1 MTASYD
7 ALLLF
12 VPVLL
17 LSVVAHEYAH
27 ARVAVSQGDPT
38 PLMLGRL
45 TLNPL
50 PHIDPV
56 GTVLVP
62 LLLFFSQ
69 AGFII
74 GWAKPVP
81 VNPRNFRDYR
91 RGDILVSI
99 AGVAANFLLAVLFF
113 LAALGLSAAG
123 VGSGSAGLAGAL
135 RRAAEFGLFLN
146 LLLGI
151 FNLIP
156 IPPLDGS
163 HLLYHLL
170 PPALGAR
177 YREVGRYGII
187 LLFLV
192 ILIPGLLG
200 TLLLPVRFLMEV
212 ARGVIDGVA

>member
-1 MTASYD
+1 MASYD
-7 ALLLF
+7 SLVLF

-45 TLNPL
+45 TMNPL
-50 PHIDPV
+50 PHVDPV

-62 LLLFFSQ
+62 LILFFSQ

-81 VNPRNFRDYR
+81 VNTRNFRNYR
-91 RGDILVSI
+91 KGDLLV
-99 AGVAANFLLAVLFF
+99 
-113 LAALGLSAAG
+113 SAAG
-123 VGSGSAGLAGAL
+123 VTANFALALLFFGAALALSASGAEAGTPGLAGAL
-135 RRAAEFGLFLN
+135 RRMAEFGLFLN
-146 LLLGI
+146 LLLGV

-156 IPPLDGS
+156 VPPLDGS

-177 YREVGRYGII
+177 YRQLGRYGIV

-192 ILIPGLLG
+192 ILVPGLLG
-200 TLLLPVRFLMEV
+200 ALLFPVRFLMDV
-212 ARGVIDGVA
+212 ARGVIESVA

>member
-1 MTASYD
+1 MASYD

-81 VNPRNFRDYR
+81 VNTRNFRDYR
-91 RGDILVSI
+91 RGDVLVSI
-99 AGVAANFLLAVLFF
+99 AGVTANFLLALVFF

-123 VGSGSAGLAGAL
+123 VESSAPGLAGGL
-135 RRAAEFGLFLN
+135 RRMSEFGLFLN

-177 YREVGRYGII
+177 YREVGRYGIV

-192 ILIPGLLG
+192 ILVPGLLG
-200 TLLLPVRFLMEV
+200 TLLFPVRFLMEI
-212 ARGVIDGVA
+212 ARGLIDGVA

>member
-1 MTASYD
+1 MASYD

-81 VNPRNFRDYR
+81 VNTRNFRDYR

-99 AGVAANFLLAVLFF
+99 AGVAANFLLALVFF

-123 VGSGSAGLAGAL
+123 VEAGAPGLAGGL
-135 RRAAEFGLFLN
+135 RRMSEFGLFLN

-177 YREVGRYGII
+177 YREVGRYGMV
-187 LLFLV
+187 LLFVV
-192 ILIPGLLG
+192 ILVPGLLG
-200 TLLLPVRFLMEV
+200 TLLYPVRFLMEV

>member
-1 MTASYD
+1 MASYD

-17 LSVVAHEYAH
+17 ISVVAHEYAH
-27 ARVAVSQGDPT
+27 ARVAVAQGDPT

-81 VNPRNFRDYR
+81 VNTRNFRDYR

-99 AGVAANFLLAVLFF
+99 AGVTANFLLALVFF

-123 VGSGSAGLAGAL
+123 VEASAPGLAGGL
-135 RRAAEFGLFLN
+135 RRMSEFGLFLN

-177 YREVGRYGII
+177 YREVGRYGIV

-192 ILIPGLLG
+192 ILVPGLLG
-200 TLLLPVRFLMEV
+200 TVLFPVRFLMEI

>member
-1 MTASYD
+1 MASYD

-27 ARVAVSQGDPT
+27 ARAAVSQGDST

-99 AGVAANFLLAVLFF
+99 AGVTANFILALVFF
-113 LAALGLSAAG
+113 LAAFGLAAAG
-123 VGSGSAGLAGAL
+123 VEASTPGLAGGL
-135 RRAAEFGLFLN
+135 RRMSEFGLFLN

-170 PPALGAR
+170 PPGLGAR
-177 YREVGRYGII
+177 YREVGRYGMV
-187 LLFLV
+187 LLFVV
-192 ILIPGLLG
+192 ILVPGLLG
-200 TLLLPVRFLMEV
+200 TLLYPVHFLMEI
-212 ARGVIDGVA
+212 ARGLIDGVS

>member
-1 MTASYD
+1 MASYD

-45 TLNPL
+45 TMNPL

-81 VNPRNFRDYR
+81 VNTRNFRDYR
-91 RGDILVSI
+91 RGDVLVSI
-99 AGVAANFLLAVLFF
+99 AGVTANFLLALVFF

-123 VGSGSAGLAGAL
+123 VEVSAPGLAGGL
-135 RRAAEFGLFLN
+135 RRMSEFGLFLN

-177 YREVGRYGII
+177 YREVGRYGMV

-192 ILIPGLLG
+192 ILVPGLLG
-200 TLLLPVRFLMEV
+200 TLLYPVRFLMEI

>member
-1 MTASYD
+1 MASFD
-7 ALLLF
+7 ALLLL

-27 ARVAVSQGDPT
+27 ARAALSQGDST
-38 PLMLGRL
+38 ALMLGRL
-45 TLNPL
+45 TMNPL

-62 LLLFFSQ
+62 LLLFFSS
-69 AGFII
+69 AGFIL

-81 VNPRNFRDYR
+81 VNARNFRDYR
-91 RGDILVSI
+91 RGDILVSS
-99 AGVAANFLLAVLFF
+99 AGVIANFVLALLFF

-123 VGSGSAGLAGAL
+123 VDAGDPGLVGGL
-135 RRAAEFGLFLN
+135 RRMSEFGLFLN
-146 LLLGI
+146 LLLAV

-177 YREVGRYGII
+177 YRELGRYGIV

-192 ILIPGLLG
+192 ILVPGLLSG
-200 TLLLPVRFLMEV
+200 LLYPVRFLMEV

>member
-1 MTASYD
+1 MASYD

-17 LSVVAHEYAH
+17 ISVVAHEYAH

-81 VNPRNFRDYR
+81 VNTRNFRDYR
-91 RGDILVSI
+91 RGDVLVSI
-99 AGVAANFLLAVLFF
+99 AGVTANFLLALVFF
-113 LAALGLSAAG
+113 LAAVGLSAAG
-123 VGSGSAGLAGAL
+123 VEVSAPGLAGGL
-135 RRAAEFGLFLN
+135 RRMSEFGLFLN

-177 YREVGRYGII
+177 YREVGRYGMV

-192 ILIPGLLG
+192 ILVPGLLG
-200 TLLLPVRFLMEV
+200 TLLYPVRFLMEI
-212 ARGVIDGVA
+212 ARGVIESVA

>member
-1 MTASYD
+1 MASYD

-81 VNPRNFRDYR
+81 VNTGNFRDYR

-99 AGVAANFLLAVLFF
+99 AGVTANFILAMVFF

-123 VGSGSAGLAGAL
+123 AEASAPGLAGGLL
-135 RRAAEFGLFLN
+135 RMSEFGLFLN

-177 YREVGRYGII
+177 YREVGRYGMV
-187 LLFLV
+187 LLFVV
-192 ILIPGLLG
+192 ILVPGLLG
-200 TLLLPVRFLMEV
+200 TLLYPVRFLMEI

>member
-1 MTASYD
+1 MASYD

-81 VNPRNFRDYR
+81 VNTRNFRDYR
-91 RGDILVSI
+91 RGDVLVSI
-99 AGVAANFLLAVLFF
+99 AGVTANFLLALVFF

-123 VGSGSAGLAGAL
+123 VESSAPGLAGGL
-135 RRAAEFGLFLN
+135 RRMSEFGLFLN

-177 YREVGRYGII
+177 YREVGRYGIV

-192 ILIPGLLG
+192 ILVPGLLG
-200 TLLLPVRFLMEV
+200 TLLLPVRFLMEI
-212 ARGVIDGVA
+212 ARGLIDGVA

>member
-1 MTASYD
+1 MASYD

-12 VPVLL
+12 VPVLM

-45 TLNPL
+45 TMNPL

-81 VNPRNFRDYR
+81 VNTRNFRDYR
-91 RGDILVSI
+91 RGDVLVSI
-99 AGVAANFLLAVLFF
+99 AGVTANFLLALVFF

-123 VGSGSAGLAGAL
+123 VEVSAPGLAGGL
-135 RRAAEFGLFLN
+135 RRMSEFGLFLN

-177 YREVGRYGII
+177 YREVGRYGMV

-192 ILIPGLLG
+192 ILVPGLLG
-200 TLLLPVRFLMEV
+200 TLLYPVRFLMEI

>member
-1 MTASYD
+1 MASYD
-7 ALLLF
+7 ALILF

-27 ARVAVSQGDPT
+27 ARAALSQGDST
-38 PLMLGRL
+38 ALMLGRL
-45 TLNPL
+45 TMNPL

-62 LLLFFSQ
+62 LLLFFSH
-69 AGFII
+69 AGFIL

-81 VNPRNFRDYR
+81 VNPRNFRNYR
-91 RGDILVSI
+91 RGDILVSS
-99 AGVAANFLLAVLFF
+99 AGVAANFGLALLFF

-123 VGSGSAGLAGAL
+123 VAAEAPGVAGGL
-135 RRAAEFGLFLN
+135 RRMSEFGLFLN
-146 LLLGI
+146 LLLGV
-151 FNLIP
+151 FNLLP

-170 PPALGAR
+170 PPALGAK
-177 YREVGRYGII
+177 YRAVARYGIV

-192 ILIPGLLG
+192 ILVPGLLSG
-200 TLLLPVRFLMEV
+200 LLYPVRFLMEV
-212 ARGVIDGVA
+212 ARSVIDGVA

>member
-1 MTASYD
+1 MASYD

-27 ARVAVSQGDPT
+27 ARAAVSQGDST

-99 AGVAANFLLAVLFF
+99 AGVTANFILALVFF
-113 LAALGLSAAG
+113 LAAFGLAAAG
-123 VGSGSAGLAGAL
+123 VEASTPGLAGGL
-135 RRAAEFGLFLN
+135 RRMSEFGLFLN

-170 PPALGAR
+170 PPGLGAR
-177 YREVGRYGII
+177 YREVGRYGMV
-187 LLFLV
+187 LLFVV
-192 ILIPGLLG
+192 ILVPGLLG
-200 TLLLPVRFLMEV
+200 TLLYPVRFLMEI
-212 ARGVIDGVA
+212 AREIIDGVS

>member
-1 MTASYD
+1 MASYD

-17 LSVVAHEYAH
+17 ISVVAHEYAH

-81 VNPRNFRDYR
+81 VNTRNFRDYR
-91 RGDILVSI
+91 RGDVLVSI
-99 AGVAANFLLAVLFF
+99 AGVTANFLLALVFF

-123 VGSGSAGLAGAL
+123 VAASAPGLAGGL
-135 RRAAEFGLFLN
+135 RRMSEFGLFLN

-177 YREVGRYGII
+177 YRAVGRYGMV

-192 ILIPGLLG
+192 ILVPGLLG
-200 TLLLPVRFLMEV
+200 TLLYPVRFLMEI
-212 ARGVIDGVA
+212 ARGVIEGVA

>member
-1 MTASYD
+1 MASYD

-81 VNPRNFRDYR
+81 VNTSNFRDYR

-99 AGVAANFLLAVLFF
+99 AGVTANFLLALVFF

-123 VGSGSAGLAGAL
+123 VEASASGLAGGL
-135 RRAAEFGLFLN
+135 RRMSEFGLFLN

-151 FNLIP
+151 FNLLP

-177 YREVGRYGII
+177 YREVGRYGMV
-187 LLFLV
+187 LLFVV
-192 ILIPGLLG
+192 ILVPGLLG
-200 TLLLPVRFLMEV
+200 TLLYPVRFLMEI

>member
-1 MTASYD
+1 MASYD

-27 ARVAVSQGDPT
+27 ARAAVSQGDPT

-91 RGDILVSI
+91 RGTS
-99 AGVAANFLLAVLFF
+99 
-113 LAALGLSAAG
+113 S
-123 VGSGSAGLAGAL
+123 SRS
-135 RRAAEFGLFLN
+135 
-146 LLLGI
+146 
-151 FNLIP
+151 
-156 IPPLDGS
+156 
-163 HLLYHLL
+163 
-170 PPALGAR
+170 PA
-177 YREVGRYGII
+177 
-187 LLFLV
+187 
-192 ILIPGLLG
+192 
-200 TLLLPVRFLMEV
+200 
-212 ARGVIDGVA
+212 

>member
-1 MTASYD
+1 
-7 ALLLF
+7 
-12 VPVLL
+12 
-17 LSVVAHEYAH
+17 
-27 ARVAVSQGDPT
+27 
-38 PLMLGRL
+38 MLGRV

-81 VNPRNFRDYR
+81 VNARNFRNYR

-99 AGVAANFLLAVLFF
+99 AGVTANFALALLFF
-113 LAALGLSAAG
+113 LAALGLSATG
-123 VGSGSAGLAGAL
+123 VEASAPGLAGGL
-135 RRAAEFGLFLN
+135 RRMSEFGLFLN

-163 HLLYHLL
+163 HVMAHVL
-170 PPALGAR
+170 PTGVAAR
-177 YREVGRYGII
+177 YREFGQYGILALMAIIYFVPGAFRAVLVPVFI
-187 LLFLV
+187 L
-192 ILIPGLLG
+192 
-200 TLLLPVRFLMEV
+200 
-212 ARGVIDGVA
+212 RGVADWFIRLWI